1 MPAATFE
8 IGKTFTFNTRAPSVL
23 GSIIKNAKL
32 TSILDY
38 DDAIKL
44 DNIDLKFRTIY
55 PLLPANTPD
64 SPQTCLYYKFKSE
77 SGEVIVLANVWID
90 FASLEVIEHINFQVN
105 FTEASLEDIQRV
117 RGALSALGYTNYA
130 IRQV

>member
-55 PLLPANTPD
+55 PLLPANTP
-64 SPQTCLYYKFKSE
+64 P
-77 SGEVIVLANVWID
+77 VP
-90 FASLEVIEHINFQVN
+90 
-105 FTEASLEDIQRV
+105 EATVVAEP
-117 RGALSALGYTNYA
+117 YTPIPEPLDDDPEPPTGPPAPTPLPENTA
-130 IRQV
+130 TLDDAFVAVP